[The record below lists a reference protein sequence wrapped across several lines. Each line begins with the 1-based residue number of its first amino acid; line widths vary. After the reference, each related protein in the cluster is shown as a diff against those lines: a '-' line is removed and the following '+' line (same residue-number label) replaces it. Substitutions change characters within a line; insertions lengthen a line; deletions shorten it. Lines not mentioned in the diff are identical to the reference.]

1 MTIGSSYFKK
11 EGEAQSDRNIRKI
24 EHSFWK
30 MKNEPDVRN
39 FQIFA
44 SQDPIT
50 VEQAIKM
57 RGADKVNK
65 DVSTNLVQLYG
76 LLLGKDLSGGKGSLI
91 DQYSLL

>member
-1 MTIGSSYFKK
+1 
-11 EGEAQSDRNIRKI
+11 
-24 EHSFWK
+24 

-44 SQDPIT
+44 SRDAMT

-65 DVSTNLVQLYG
+65 DVSTSLVQLYE
-76 LLLGKDLSGGKGSLI
+76 LFLGKDLSGGKGSLVQ
-91 DQYSLL
+91 QYSLL